1 MTTGQDVVDLIRSV
15 AGQWYYS
22 NDHGERMDPRASGK
36 TDCSGTVRWA
46 YLEAAG
52 IDVGMWTGDESA
64 AGWEVARGHYP
75 SEIPWHKMQPGDL
88 ILMTATYWEQW
99 DFAQYLCPVSYTH
112 LALLA
117 GPHDRRERARRGGRV
132 RGQRPGAGP
141 RDGEVGM
148 DLTDMTLAYES
159 PDGELLEFGPTSVYR
174 FGDLDVLDS
183 AWECELVNGR
193 VSGARRAPTTSALTV
208 YVDAPTEAAGVEAR
222 NRLEDVLDAGAAEG
236 RLGRLRAGE
245 WYTRC
250 LCTAQGKDAWW
261 FDGRYFEA
269 RLQLLRPDPV
279 WTREQAQDFAIDRSG
294 QAPALGKDY
303 PCDYP
308 YDYTARRTVKGLSLI
323 HILSTGGASWRS
335 STACPVT
342 PPRPCRRWACAP
354 ATSPT
359 AEAGRGGSCSTRRR
373 KRSPSPRARR
383 RR

>member
-1 MTTGQDVVDLIRSV
+1 
-15 AGQWYYS
+15 
-22 NDHGERMDPRASGK
+22 
-36 TDCSGTVRWA
+36 
-46 YLEAAG
+46 
-52 IDVGMWTGDESA
+52 
-64 AGWEVARGHYP
+64 
-75 SEIPWHKMQPGDL
+75 
-88 ILMTATYWEQW
+88 
-99 DFAQYLCPVSYTH
+99 
-112 LALLA
+112 
-117 GPHDRRERARRGGRV
+117 
-132 RGQRPGAGP
+132 
-141 RDGEVGM
+141 M

-308 YDYTARRTVKGLSLI
+308 YDYTARRTVKGYVLD
-323 HILSTGGASWRS
+323 A
-335 STACPVT
+335 
-342 PPRPCRRWACAP
+342 
-354 ATSPT
+354 
-359 AEAGRGGSCSTRRR
+359 
-373 KRSPSPRARR
+373 RSPAACRITVYGPAKSPYVWIGANRYGVDADVPAGGLLVVDGREKSVVLYDIDGNATDR
-383 RR
+383 CV